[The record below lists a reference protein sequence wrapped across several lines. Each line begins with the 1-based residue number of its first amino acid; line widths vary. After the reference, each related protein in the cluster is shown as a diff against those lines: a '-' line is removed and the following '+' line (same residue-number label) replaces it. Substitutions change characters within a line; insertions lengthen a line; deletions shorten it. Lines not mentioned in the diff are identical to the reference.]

1 MTMNRTKAYANLI
14 RDERN
19 QMKEDREEN
28 QNWNLSKISFNVITN
43 SFYPRAARRLHSDRG
58 INLPKTDR
66 RTSCRRHHM
75 APCVSHSLGREIRDD
90 LLLIFFFLNRS
101 NLSRH
106 SDNNKH
112 TKELRIWLNLK
123 RNNIANRNPRN
134 LNQMKCVV
142 VCISLLP
149 SALVVVL
156 PRIGSERQLQT
167 LETPRHAKSLSK
179 MCLIA
184 SFSQSDFFC

>member
-1 MTMNRTKAYANLI
+1 MSKASHGAL
-14 RDERN
+14 RLSLSRARN
-19 QMKEDREEN
+19 Q
-28 QNWNLSKISFNVITN
+28 
-43 SFYPRAARRLHSDRG
+43 RRLV
-58 INLPKTDR
+58 IN
-66 RTSCRRHHM
+66 
-75 APCVSHSLGREIRDD
+75 
-90 LLLIFFFLNRS
+90 IFFLYCS

-106 SDNNKH
+106 SDNKH

-184 SFSQSDFFC
+184 SFSRKVIFFVKSRRRYFYSRQICGKKFAVECWSVE